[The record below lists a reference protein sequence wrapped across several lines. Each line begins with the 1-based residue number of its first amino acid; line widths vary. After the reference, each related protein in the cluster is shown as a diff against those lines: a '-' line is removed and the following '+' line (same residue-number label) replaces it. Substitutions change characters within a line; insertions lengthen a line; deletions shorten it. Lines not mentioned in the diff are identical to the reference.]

1 MKTDLFFLIIKKIYF
16 NFLSRYV
23 NDEIKTFSRHST
35 YDDYIKKQLEKT
47 ADPKKIQKWKGIEW
61 ETKVN
66 GFRNLFKRNQ
76 EFLNNKKK
84 ALCLGSRTGQE
95 VFVLREL
102 GLEAIGIDLVEFLPF
117 TIKGDIHNLI
127 FEDKT
132 FDLIFTNILDHSLHL
147 EKFIHEMERVA
158 ISGGIIILNYQEN
171 IIGDDYSENIIYNS
185 RPIIEMFK
193 NSRLLRNRNI
203 KNTFDQMN
211 KELIFEKTY
220 YLCLIL

>member
-220 YLCLIL
+220 

>member
-1 MKTDLFFLIIKKIYF
+1 MKIDFFFLLIKKIYF

-23 NDEIKTFSRHST
+23 NDEIKKFSRHST
-35 YDDYIKKQLEKT
+35 YDDYIKKQIDKT

-117 TIKGDIHNLI
+117 TIKGDIHSLI

-171 IIGDDYSENIIYNS
+171 IMGDDYSENIIYNS
-185 RPIIEMFK
+185 RPIVEMFK

-220 YLCLIL
+220 

>member
-1 MKTDLFFLIIKKIYF
+1 MKIDFFFLLIKKIYF

-35 YDDYIKKQLEKT
+35 YDDYIKKQIEKT

-117 TIKGDIHNLI
+117 TIKGDIHSLI

-171 IIGDDYSENIIYNS
+171 IMGDDYSENIIYNS
-185 RPIIEMFK
+185 RPIVEMFK

-220 YLCLIL
+220 

>member
-1 MKTDLFFLIIKKIYF
+1 MKKNFFFLIIKKIYF

-35 YDDYIKKQLEKT
+35 YDDYIKKQIEKT

-220 YLCLIL
+220 

>member
-1 MKTDLFFLIIKKIYF
+1 MKKNFFFLIIKKIYF

-23 NDEIKTFSRHST
+23 HDEIKTFSRHST
-35 YDDYIKKQLEKT
+35 YNDYIKKQIEKT

-61 ETKVN
+61 EIKVN

-76 EFLNNKKK
+76 EFVNNKKK

-132 FDLIFTNILDHSLHL
+132 FD
-147 EKFIHEMERVA
+147 
-158 ISGGIIILNYQEN
+158 
-171 IIGDDYSENIIYNS
+171 
-185 RPIIEMFK
+185 
-193 NSRLLRNRNI
+193 
-203 KNTFDQMN
+203 
-211 KELIFEKTY
+211 
-220 YLCLIL
+220 

>member
-1 MKTDLFFLIIKKIYF
+1 MKIDLFFLIIKKIYF

-220 YLCLIL
+220 

>member
-1 MKTDLFFLIIKKIYF
+1 MKKNFFFLIIKKNYF

-35 YDDYIKKQLEKT
+35 YDDYIKKQIEKT
-47 ADPKKIQKWKGIEW
+47 ADPKKIQKWKGTEW

-171 IIGDDYSENIIYNS
+171 IVGDDYSENIIYNS

-220 YLCLIL
+220 